1 MKKLLSSIDTRIKY
15 ITNNSDNTFIQ
26 KECKVINIKLD
37 DIRNKVIKTYSL
49 LDEVCNR
56 IISLDIDNMKRVPG
70 QTNMV
75 YKKMDELAG
84 FILQIKDKY
93 FETEDDSTVTESTN
107 DTDIEDDE
115 NTGSPE

>member
-1 MKKLLSSIDTRIKY
+1 MKKLLNSIDTRIKY

-49 LDEVCNR
+49 LDEVCDR
-56 IISLDIDNMKRVPG
+56 IISLDIGNMKRVPG

-93 FETEDDSTVTESTN
+93 FEDEDDSTTESTN
-107 DTDIEDDE
+107 DTDNEDDE